1 MVGDVLL
8 SQHRSVDSRC
18 QRPLQVFCLILTLVA
33 YAYSF
38 HHVKDDSLALQQLAT
53 YNSFDLFIN
62 SFFGIIPSTWSTIA
76 LMLKRGCHWWMIYS
90 SSFTETYNC
99 YLMIVLYAD
108 ITLILCTV
116 FDKQILWMRKSNELD
131 TANGH
136 LTLSVGHK
144 NCQELETMTSSSLLF
159 LNEKSISDKIEDV
172 EMYHFNLSAFQLARV
187 INLSTNVPQYL
198 E

>member
-1 MVGDVLL
+1 
-8 SQHRSVDSRC
+8 
-18 QRPLQVFCLILTLVA
+18 
-33 YAYSF
+33 
-38 HHVKDDSLALQQLAT
+38 
-53 YNSFDLFIN
+53 
-62 SFFGIIPSTWSTIA
+62 
-76 LMLKRGCHWWMIYS
+76 
-90 SSFTETYNC
+90 
-99 YLMIVLYAD
+99 
-108 ITLILCTV
+108 
-116 FDKQILWMRKSNELD
+116 MRKSNELD